1 MELPVVKP
9 SLVTIAGDF
18 FTTYRF
24 LLGPVLGSGMSGEV
38 VLATS
43 LLSSKHKRAVKILS
57 LLTAD
62 GGARNKKLF
71 DREVGILRGLSHPH
85 VIKHTISVRCPE
97 YLAICTHYCPNGT
110 LTSKLDTMTSEL
122 CNKYFIQLTCAVRY
136 LNDKQRV
143 VHCDIKP
150 DNIFINE
157 NNDPVLGDFGISMS
171 LPPGAKIVFA
181 KDIGGTRRY
190 RAPELKCRM
199 FVDPCKVD
207 VYSLGVVL
215 WCMMFQS
222 KPTSDTVYE
231 CLDDVD
237 MLMAAPEPQGW
248 CLANSVQYDPDIRR
262 TAASIL
268 ANMHEADIHRDL
280 IDSL

>member
-9 SLVTIAGDF
+9 SLVTLAGDF

-24 LLGPVLGSGMSGEV
+24 SIGPVLGSGMSGEV

-71 DREVGILRGLSHPH
+71 DREVSILRGLSHPH
-85 VIKHTISVRCPE
+85 VIKHSISVRCPE

-110 LTSKLDTMTSEL
+110 LTSKLDTMTPEL

-136 LNDKQRV
+136 LNDIQRII
-143 VHCDIKP
+143 HCDIKP

-171 LPPGAKIVFA
+171 TF
-181 KDIGGTRRY
+181 GGTKRY

-248 CLANSVQYDPDIRR
+248 CLANS
-262 TAASIL
+262 
-268 ANMHEADIHRDL
+268 
-280 IDSL
+280 SLQKPVTLCWISLF